1 MHILRKIV
9 LLFTTSIMI
18 FLTTNFLKDEGI
30 EVDNTYQYQ
39 PQPSNVY
46 YESLT
51 ENTGTAQ
58 REVINQVWFNM
69 LKDNYQ
75 LIDLKADEFYVDA
88 VFSKDDNLWR
98 YIYDIKSNYLIFLN
112 NDYEIS
118 YTGITYINEGKEN
131 K

>member
-1 MHILRKIV
+1 MNILRKIV
-9 LLFTTSIMI
+9 LLFTTSIMV

-30 EVDNTYQYQ
+30 EVDSTYQYQ
-39 PQPSNVY
+39 PQSSNVY

-51 ENTGTAQ
+51 ENTGTTQ

-69 LKDNYQ
+69 LKDDYQ
-75 LIDLKADEFYVDA
+75 LVDLKSNDFYVDA
-88 VFSKDDNLWR
+88 LFSKDDDLWR
-98 YIYDIKSNYLIFLN
+98 YIYDVKSNYLIFLN
-112 NDYEIS
+112 NDYETS

>member
-1 MHILRKIV
+1 MNILRKIV
-9 LLFTTSIMI
+9 LLFTTSIMV

-30 EVDNTYQYQ
+30 EVDSTYKYQ
-39 PQPSNVY
+39 PQSSNVY

-51 ENTGTAQ
+51 ENTGTTQ

-69 LKDNYQ
+69 LKDDYQ
-75 LIDLKADEFYVDA
+75 LVDLKSDDFYVDA
-88 VFSKDDNLWR
+88 LFSKDDNLWR
-98 YIYDIKSNYLIFLN
+98 YIYDVKSNYLIFLN
-112 NDYEIS
+112 NDYETS

>member
-9 LLFTTSIMI
+9 FLFTTLIMV

-30 EVDNTYQYQ
+30 EVDRTYQYQ

-46 YESLT
+46 YEPLT

-58 REVINQVWFNM
+58 REVINQIWFNI
-69 LKDNYQ
+69 LKDDYQ
-75 LIDLKADEFYVDA
+75 LVDLKADDFYVDV

-98 YIYDIKSNYLIFLN
+98 YIYDVRSNYLIFLN
-112 NDYEIS
+112 NDYETS
-118 YTGITYINEGKEN
+118 YIGITYINEGKEN

>member
-1 MHILRKIV
+1 MNILRKIV
-9 LLFTTSIMI
+9 RLFTTSIMV

-30 EVDNTYQYQ
+30 EVDSTYQYQ
-39 PQPSNVY
+39 PQSSNVY

-51 ENTGTAQ
+51 ENTGTTQ

-75 LIDLKADEFYVDA
+75 LVDLKSDDFYVDA
-88 VFSKDDNLWR
+88 IFSKDDDLWR
-98 YIYDIKSNYLIFLN
+98 YIYDVKSNYLIFLN
-112 NDYEIS
+112 NDYETS

>member
-1 MHILRKIV
+1 MNILRKIV
-9 LLFTTSIMI
+9 LLFTTSIMV

-30 EVDNTYQYQ
+30 EVDSTYQYQ
-39 PQPSNVY
+39 PQSSNVY

-51 ENTGTAQ
+51 ENTGTTQ

-75 LIDLKADEFYVDA
+75 LVDLKSDDFYVDA
-88 VFSKDDNLWR
+88 IFSKDDDLWR
-98 YIYDIKSNYLIFLN
+98 YIYDVKSNYLIFLN
-112 NDYEIS
+112 NDYETS

>member
-1 MHILRKIV
+1 MNILRKIV
-9 LLFTTSIMI
+9 LLFTTSIMV

-30 EVDNTYQYQ
+30 EVDSTYQYQ
-39 PQPSNVY
+39 PQSSNVY

-51 ENTGTAQ
+51 ENTGTTQ

-69 LKDNYQ
+69 LKDDYQ
-75 LIDLKADEFYVDA
+75 LVDLKSDDFYVDA
-88 VFSKDDNLWR
+88 LFSKDDDLWR
-98 YIYDIKSNYLIFLN
+98 YIYDVKSNYLIFLN
-112 NDYEIS
+112 NDYETS

>member
-1 MHILRKIV
+1 MNILRKIV
-9 LLFTTSIMI
+9 LLFTTSIMV

-30 EVDNTYQYQ
+30 EVDSTYQYQ

-51 ENTGTAQ
+51 ENTGTTQ

-75 LIDLKADEFYVDA
+75 LVDLKSDDFYVDA
-88 VFSKDDNLWR
+88 IFSKDDDLWR
-98 YIYDIKSNYLIFLN
+98 YIYDVKSNYLIFLN
-112 NDYEIS
+112 NDYETS

>member
-1 MHILRKIV
+1 MNILRKIV
-9 LLFTTSIMI
+9 LLFTTSIMV

-30 EVDNTYQYQ
+30 EVDSTYQYQ
-39 PQPSNVY
+39 PQSSNVY

-51 ENTGTAQ
+51 ENTGTTQ

-75 LIDLKADEFYVDA
+75 LVDLKSDDFYVDA
-88 VFSKDDNLWR
+88 LFSKDADLWR
-98 YIYDIKSNYLIFLN
+98 YIYDVKSNYLIFLN
-112 NDYEIS
+112 NDYETS